1 MAVAGNL
8 KTNKKSPST
17 RLSPG
22 LVRMFLL
29 LLLIFLVEFFF
40 HTWCGVQCIRTGYE
54 ITAAE
59 KRQEE
64 LLEMQKSLQVELAR
78 LTAPQSLS
86 RAAARQ
92 FNLRTPEPEQM
103 VVLP

>member
-1 MAVAGNL
+1 MAGNL
-8 KTNKKSPST
+8 KQNKKSASS

-22 LVRMFLL
+22 IARMILL
-29 LLLIFLVEFFF
+29 LLLLFLAEFFF

-59 KRQEE
+59 KRQDE

-78 LTAPQSLS
+78 LTAPQTLS
-86 RAAARQ
+86 HVAARR
-92 FNLRTPEPEQM
+92 FNLKTPAPEQI